1 MTSISE
7 KLTQMQYKRPGDVGS
22 SPIWGIQPIFLEE
35 YVERGKKSCPYTY
48 MFNSF
53 HRHINFVFL
62 LLYKNPG
69 GFLSRYAYSNE
80 EKIGSKGS
88 FKVIILYFET
98 CYVAN
103 MVSPGGVVVIMLD

>member
-22 SPIWGIQPIFLEE
+22 NPIRGIQPIFLEE

-53 HRHINFVFL
+53 HCHINFVFL

-80 EKIGSKGS
+80 ERLG
-88 FKVIILYFET
+88 
-98 CYVAN
+98 
-103 MVSPGGVVVIMLD
+103 PRDHPQ